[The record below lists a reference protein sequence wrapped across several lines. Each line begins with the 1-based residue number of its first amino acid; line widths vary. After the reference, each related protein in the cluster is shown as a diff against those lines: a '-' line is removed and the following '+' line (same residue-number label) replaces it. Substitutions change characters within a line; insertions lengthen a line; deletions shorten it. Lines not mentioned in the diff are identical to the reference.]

1 MRPSSNGRSTP
12 ESLLAQA
19 RAGDAEALGRLLEHY
34 RSYLALLARS
44 QTGAALRLHV
54 GPSDLVQDTLL
65 EAHRDFRQFAGASE
79 QELAVWLRRIL
90 VRNIADEAK
99 KQQAHRR
106 RWDREESLEAML
118 ERSSAAVHE
127 ALASAVSSP
136 SDQASQRELAV
147 LLADALSHLPEDY
160 REVIVMRHLDHRK
173 FEEIAV
179 CMGRSP
185 GAVRKLWTRAL
196 VKLREVMEERS

>member
-1 MRPSSNGRSTP
+1 MH
-12 ESLLAQA
+12 ESLLDRA
-19 RAGDAEALGRLLEHY
+19 RAGDAESLGRLLEQY

-44 QTGAALRLHV
+44 QLGGALRLHV
-54 GPSDLVQDTLL
+54 SPSDLVQEALF
-65 EAHRDFRQFAGASE
+65 EAHRDFRRFAGTSE
-79 QELAVWLRRIL
+79 PELAAWLRRIL
-90 VRNIADEAK
+90 VRNIADEAR

-106 RWDREESLEAML
+106 GWNREESLEAYL
-118 ERSSAAVHE
+118 ERSSAAAHE

-136 SDQASQRELAV
+136 SDQASRGELAV
-147 LLADALSHLPEDY
+147 VLAEALSSLPEDY

-179 CMGRSP
+179 RMGRSA

-196 VKLREVMEERS
+196 VKLREVMEEKS